1 MTMVSSGQIS
11 LVGTGTVGGLNQSV
25 EVELGGTGSTQLG
38 LTDSAPRTL
47 AGVASGQIS
56 LYSFYGKSNTFSFT
70 ISANVSNAN
79 LRSLAVAA
87 GWNEDSAVVA
97 TINSGIYVSSNSTG
111 TPALTVNGTFP
122 NGVSLINN
130 GYIIGMGGN
139 GGAGMYAPSSTSGS
153 ATNPNRGTAGGNALT
168 ASVAVSITNNGTI
181 GGGGGGG
188 GGSGWGSYS
197 VDAYNSAGV
206 GGGGGGGGRSSN
218 AANTT
223 GGAGGGVA
231 AQYYI
236 KYTGNAGTGGTVSAV
251 GTGGA
256 GRSTGSGGSFAG
268 TTAAGDGG
276 DWGATGATGG
286 YGRAG
291 APGGYYQYGAPGSAG
306 GSAVAGNSNITW
318 TATGT
323 RLGAIT

>member
-25 EVELGGTGSTQLG
+25 EVELGGSGSTQLG
-38 LTDSAPRTL
+38 LTDSGPRGL
-47 AGVASGQIS
+47 AKVPTGQIS
-56 LYSFYGKSNTFSFT
+56 LYSFYGKSNTFSFA

-79 LRSLAVAA
+79 LRDLAVAA
-87 GWNEDSAVVA
+87 GWNEDSAVIA

-139 GGAGMYAPSSTSGS
+139 GGAGMYCAYNAQYS

-168 ASVAVSITNNGTI
+168 ASVAVTITNNGTI

-188 GGSGWGSYS
+188 GGSGYGWTSTGYYT
-197 VDAYNSAGV
+197 AAGI

-223 GGAGGGVA
+223 GGTGGSVA
-231 AQYYI
+231 TQYATR
-236 KYTGNAGTGGTVSAV
+236 YTGNAGTGGTVSAV
-251 GTGGA
+251 GVGGA
-256 GRSTGSGGSFAG
+256 GRPSGSGFTFSGTYDAG
-268 TTAAGDGG
+268 NGG
-276 DWGATGATGG
+276 EWGATGDTGG

-291 APGGYYQYGAPGSAG
+291 FPGGYYQYGAPGSAG